1 MKRGF
6 GRRLASL
13 FNRSLKYEDF
23 FEDLEDLLI
32 EGDLGASV
40 AMEISDDLKDY
51 CRSRK
56 VGSEEELLLEIKR
69 MLSPYVRA
77 SLPKLTP
84 GSPSVMLVLGVNG
97 VGKTTTIAKMASYY
111 RQLGEEV
118 VLAAADTFRAA
129 AIDQLDVHAKRLGC
143 RIVKQSPGSDP
154 GAVVYDTIQSAKT
167 RNETV
172 VLVDTAGRMHTKTN
186 LVKELQKIHRII
198 EGLLPG
204 SRCINLLVIDATT
217 GQNGFQQ
224 AELFHQAV
232 GIDALL
238 LTKYDSASKG
248 GTLVQIGKK
257 LQIPA
262 AFVGVGERYE
272 DLRPFDPD
280 EFLDTLLG
288 IPS

>member
-6 GRRLASL
+6 GRRIASL

-32 EGDLGASV
+32 EGDLGAAV
-40 AMEISDDLKDY
+40 AMEISDDLKEF

-56 VGSEEELLLEIKR
+56 VGSEQELLQEIKR
-69 MLSPYVRA
+69 MLTPYVRA
-77 SLPKLTP
+77 SLPRLNPDGPT
-84 GSPSVMLVLGVNG
+84 VMLVLGVNG

-111 RQLGEEV
+111 QKQGEQV
-118 VLAAADTFRAA
+118 VLAAGDTFRAA
-129 AIDQLDVHAKRLGC
+129 AIDQLEVHAQRLGC
-143 RIVKQSPGSDP
+143 RIVRQNPGSDP
-154 GAVVYDTIQSAKT
+154 GAVVYDTIQSAK
-167 RNETV
+167 RKNESV
-172 VLVDTAGRMHTKTN
+172 VLVDTAGRMHTKAN
-186 LVKELQKIHRII
+186 LVKELQKIHKII
-198 EGLLPG
+198 DGQLPG
-204 SRCINLLVIDATT
+204 SGCINLLVIDATT

-224 AELFHQAV
+224 SEMFHQAV

-248 GTLVQIGKK
+248 GTLVQIGRK
-257 LQIPA
+257 LEIPA

-272 DLRPFDPD
+272 DLKPFDPD